1 MRHIWGGHDVLPS
14 PCSRFFF
21 LGGGRVSP
29 VPSGIYAPGQSL
41 LVYIVCTT
49 VMCGRICVL
58 AVLLGVADFNSDG
71 PPISDA
77 DRGGGCAVDLRR
89 ITVGF
94 LVTLCLTVLLE
105 VAMVVVSMRGSI
117 LNVQPR
123 FTMPYIV
130 YTRFRTYIQYS
141 IVRRLDRAFDSRFES
156 V

>member
-1 MRHIWGGHDVLPS
+1 
-14 PCSRFFF
+14 
-21 LGGGRVSP
+21 
-29 VPSGIYAPGQSL
+29 
-41 LVYIVCTT
+41 
-49 VMCGRICVL
+49 MCGRICVL

-71 PPISDA
+71 PISDA

-130 YTRFRTYIQYS
+130 YTRFRTYTYS
-141 IVRRLDRAFDSRFES
+141 TRSFADSTEHSIRDSNRYDRF